1 MAHDQR
7 DDTAIIWRDNTL
19 TDVGRPEVGCR
30 RVGSGSP
37 YKPQVIPLPDGTRF
51 AASDRITFTTQ
62 ASDPETALE
71 IALFYLRW
79 MRFVSGQASL
89 GVDILGYEVQPDG
102 PLTHLEIS
110 QSIAL
115 RLRLLKNVE
124 GTALT
129 FRALRSRLAMAA
141 DLRVPVYAEVL
152 LDAVDASDT
161 GDVRKAILY
170 AAIAVEVMATTK
182 LDDAFKEEVK
192 RGAHSLSLVTRALPG
207 GKTVQKDPLFD
218 QLHESAK
225 RNFRILLH
233 ELPLYV
239 SRRSLLVD
247 NEEMYQQLLKLH
259 ATRND
264 LVHTGGVGGSTDRL
278 PVDHDGAKEAMRLAI
293 AAFQWFGAEGRY
305 VPTIG
310 AS

>member
-1 MAHDQR
+1 
-7 DDTAIIWRDNTL
+7 
-19 TDVGRPEVGCR
+19 
-30 RVGSGSP
+30 
-37 YKPQVIPLPDGTRF
+37 
-51 AASDRITFTTQ
+51 
-62 ASDPETALE
+62 
-71 IALFYLRW
+71 
-79 MRFVSGQASL
+79 
-89 GVDILGYEVQPDG
+89 
-102 PLTHLEIS
+102 
-110 QSIAL
+110 
-115 RLRLLKNVE
+115 
-124 GTALT
+124 
-129 FRALRSRLAMAA
+129 MAA

-170 AAIAVEVMATTK
+170 TAIAVEVMATTK

-192 RGAHSLSLVTRALPG
+192 RGAHSLRLVTSALPG
-207 GKTVQKDPLFD
+207 GKMVQKDPIFD
-218 QLHESAK
+218 QLRESAK

-239 SRRSLLVD
+239 SRRSLLLD
-247 NEEMYQQLLKLH
+247 NEVMYQQLLKLH

-264 LVHTGGVGGSTDRL
+264 LVQAGDVGGSTDRL